1 MVETQLGDA
10 GTLNS
15 TMRDGSKNIKTAKRN
30 AKDEKHRYKVLL
42 TYVYF
47 ACQLYR
53 LLLVTESVN

>member
-15 TMRDGSKNIKTAKRN
+15 TMRDGSKKIKKAKRN

-42 TYVYF
+42 TYVWF
-47 ACQLYR
+47 AFQLDR
-53 LLLVTESVN
+53 PLLITETIN